1 LHPIKLLNTENNA
14 AKRGKIKKK
23 YLKRVIWKLPSMLSH
38 FLAKMQ
44 GTNVKKNMYLR
55 QKNKNEWENKRYDF
69 GLTYFFSLSLINLV
83 KNGYFK
89 ISHSTALPTKT
100 KVTT

>member
-1 LHPIKLLNTENNA
+1 MEVAIHAFSFFSQNA
-14 AKRGKIKKK
+14 GDQR
-23 YLKRVIWKLPSMLSH
+23 
-38 FLAKMQ
+38 
-44 GTNVKKNMYLR
+44 KKNMYSR